1 VTAHSVMEGVVHVFV
16 NGQPFT
22 AVVGEVEKA
31 SILTLVTSTTA
42 WIETG
47 VSEEDCR
54 ARLSSNQAFVD
65 RFAQHRDVFE
75 PPPTDWQPWRN
86 PTEFMLLLWVM
97 SFGITRRAYLGI
109 RRIVRASFSHYAE
122 KVQWPTW
129 PVLTGRVT
137 AALPVLPLHIAD
149 VPAGGK
155 TVRFPFHR
163 LPDVIRRLLMW
174 PGAFEKMVFEPRK
187 GGQSSEL
194 WHGDRWASSPLF
206 SYLQLNGSDGT
217 DFSLGADVEFLDGG
231 ELRCG
236 RIISTFRR
244 EEPDGST
251 GELRCVITPYT
262 SDPVLEYHYAQREL
276 LLDWSRRLEV
286 VASDLHALVEISKC
300 RCHADG
306 LFSDTV
312 LLRSPAGDP
321 VTTVPRE
328 EMPGRPFDN
337 IRMTEDFAAFE
348 RARAEHPDLKVL
360 TLFVVTSCVAATV
373 CVFVRGIILVC
384 ICIVADC

>member
-1 VTAHSVMEGVVHVFV
+1 
-16 NGQPFT
+16 
-22 AVVGEVEKA
+22 
-31 SILTLVTSTTA
+31 
-42 WIETG
+42 
-47 VSEEDCR
+47 
-54 ARLSSNQAFVD
+54 
-65 RFAQHRDVFE
+65 
-75 PPPTDWQPWRN
+75 
-86 PTEFMLLLWVM
+86 M

-137 AALPVLPLHIAD
+137 AALPVLPLHIAA

-236 RIISTFRR
+236 RIISIFRR

-262 SDPVLEYHYAQREL
+262 SDPVLGYHYAQSEL
-276 LLDWSRRLEV
+276 LMDWSRRLEV
-286 VASDLHALVEISKC
+286 LGSDLHALVEISKC

-337 IRMTEDFAAFE
+337 IHMTEDFAAFE
-348 RARAEHPDLKVL
+348 RARAEHPFLKVL
-360 TLFVVTSCVAATV
+360 TLFVVTSCVSATV
-373 CVFVRGIILVC
+373 CMFVRGIVLVC
-384 ICIVADC
+384 ICIVAYCSFCRYSFTMTSVPTTSTSILTLRAASCELFRVCANQAVRHHAYYFLLLPIIALGFTTRLAVAMSLSGICPGTNRPRMRE